1 MTVDAE
7 RTVQNRIIGLLRK
20 EFGFEYWGNLKDF
33 DNTNINERVLRGFL
47 VEKQKLNESQAASV
61 VMKLKAAAQ
70 CTSFDDLY
78 NANKAV
84 YQMLRYPVQ
93 VATEPGK
100 PSKQV
105 QLIDWNHPL
114 NNVFGIAEEVSVRK
128 LVATEE
134 HRRPDVVISVNGI
147 ALGVIELKK
156 ATVSVADG
164 IRQNW
169 RNQQNGEI
177 PHFFATAQL
186 LMAGSESEGLK
197 YGTTRTPE
205 KYWLTWKEP
214 CGAPCAEPK
223 YGPKRIKNLLDRSIV
238 QFLDPERFLAFIHDG
253 VVFDACF
260 GCNGFITKQIV
271 FKGKTA
277 HAGANPQSG
286 INAQNAAMLALQ
298 WPFAKL
304 AFLVIKC
311 SPEVK
316 DLALKYFFIRI
327 WAAPATLGLMSFRGW
342 FIGMQDSVS
351 SMMTDL
357 VVNGVNIV
365 ASIVLSLGIG
375 GWPGLGFP
383 GVAAGTVAAQY
394 SGLLYASLAAIF
406 KYGRKVFGGFTFTDF
421 LHSVKGGDMREFT
434 RMNSDIFVRSLCFTG
449 IYIGYTVISA
459 RYGDLMLASS
469 AIMMKLLMI
478 FSFFTDG
485 FAYAGEALTGRFIGE
500 KSLERTRMAIKYVF
514 GWSLSLVAL
523 FMLVYWLGGVPLLRM
538 MTSDGAVVEAC
549 RQFLPWLILMPPIG
563 CAAFT
568 WDGIYLG
575 ATASRGVR
583 NGMLAA
589 LVAFFACWLIGISIL
604 RLSYGLPLFPDGTAM
619 AAGPETE
626 RFQTMAIH
634 ILMIAYFAHLTARTV
649 VMTLTYRK
657 EVLLRH
663 FQSL

>member
-1 MTVDAE
+1 MRPLNKEILRLAIPSIMANITVPVVGMVDIAVAGHLHGSE
-7 RTVQNRIIGLLRK
+7 LL
-20 EFGFEYWGNLKDF
+20 
-33 DNTNINERVLRGFL
+33 T
-47 VEKQKLNESQAASV
+47 
-61 VMKLKAAAQ
+61 AAA
-70 CTSFDDLY
+70 FI
-78 NANKAV
+78 
-84 YQMLRYPVQ
+84 
-93 VATEPGK
+93 G
-100 PSKQV
+100 
-105 QLIDWNHPL
+105 
-114 NNVFGIAEEVSVRK
+114 G
-128 LVATEE
+128 
-134 HRRPDVVISVNGI
+134 ISVGSMLFDLLYWNFAFLRVGTGGLTAQAFGRSDMRECARLLARAVLI
-147 ALGVIELKK
+147 ALG
-156 ATVSVADG
+156 
-164 IRQNW
+164 
-169 RNQQNGEI
+169 
-177 PHFFATAQL
+177 
-186 LMAGSESEGLK
+186 
-197 YGTTRTPE
+197 
-205 KYWLTWKEP
+205 
-214 CGAPCAEPK
+214 CA
-223 YGPKRIKNLLDRSIV
+223 
-238 QFLDPERFLAFIHDG
+238 
-253 VVFDACF
+253 
-260 GCNGFITKQIV
+260 
-271 FKGKTA
+271 
-277 HAGANPQSG
+277 
-286 INAQNAAMLALQ
+286 AAMLALQ

-634 ILMIAYFAHLTARTV
+634 ILMIAYFAHLLARTV
-649 VMTLTYRK
+649 VMTLTYKK
-657 EVLLRH
+657 EVIDRH
-663 FQSL
+663 FAD